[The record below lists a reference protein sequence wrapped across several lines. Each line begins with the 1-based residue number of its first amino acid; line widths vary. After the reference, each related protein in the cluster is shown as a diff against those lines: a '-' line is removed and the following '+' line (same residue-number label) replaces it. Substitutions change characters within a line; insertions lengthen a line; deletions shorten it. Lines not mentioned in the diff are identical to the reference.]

1 MGWADLWSKGS
12 RRVLGNGGRLI
23 MGDGWRELWNNVNGE

>member
-1 MGWADLWSKGS
+1 MGLVGLWSIGS

-23 MGDGWRELWNNVNGE
+23 MGDGWRELWSK